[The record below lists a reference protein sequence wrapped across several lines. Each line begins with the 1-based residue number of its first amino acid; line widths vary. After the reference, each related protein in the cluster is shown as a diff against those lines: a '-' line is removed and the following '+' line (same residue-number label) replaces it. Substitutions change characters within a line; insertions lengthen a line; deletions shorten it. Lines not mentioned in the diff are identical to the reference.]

1 MKGTSEIKHSI
12 KATRDISQITSAMRL
27 ISTSKMQKAIKRYRA
42 NSIYFN
48 KVRQSMKEILLHSP
62 PNIQHPFL
70 IPQKKGAKAYVVLAA
85 DKGMCGGYN
94 HNILSFAQKQME
106 GDCEKLVITVGQ
118 ESRAF
123 FEKMHIPID
132 IEYLHIAQD
141 PSLYNARNLASDLT
155 EMYIRGDIR
164 EVNIVFTRFYSSMH
178 QTPAMFKLLPVSLDD
193 FADVEEDVLKKQSL
207 FYYPSLESVLEVL
220 ITQYIVG
227 IIYGALVQAFASEH
241 SQRMMA
247 MENATKNANEM
258 VDKYTVQ
265 LNRARQASITSDITE
280 IVGAMDAL

>member
-27 ISTSKMQKAIKRYRA
+27 ISTSKMQKAIKKYRA
-42 NSIYFN
+42 NSIYFS
-48 KVRQSMKEILLHSP
+48 KVRQSMKDILQQADTSVK
-62 PNIQHPFL
+62 HPFL
-70 IPQKKGAKAYVVLAA
+70 QTQKNGAKAYVVLAA

-94 HNILSFAQKQME
+94 HNILAYALKQMD
-106 GDCEKLVITVGQ
+106 GVDAKLVVTVGQ
-118 ESRAF
+118 ETRAF
-123 FEKMHIPID
+123 FEKKKMPID

-141 PSLYNARNLASDLT
+141 PSLYYARKLATDLT
-155 EMYIRGDIR
+155 EMYLRGEIS
-164 EVNIVFTRFYSSMH
+164 EVNIVFTRFYSSMR
-178 QTPAMFKLLPVSLDD
+178 QMPTMFKLLPLSVDE
-193 FADVEEDVLKKQSL
+193 FKDVEEETVQKQAMD
-207 FYYPSLESVLEVL
+207 YYPSAKSVLEVL

-227 IIYGALVQAFASEH
+227 IIYGALVQAYASEH

-265 LNRARQASITSDITE
+265 LNRARQQSITSDITE

>member
-27 ISTSKMQKAIKRYRA
+27 ISTSKMQKAIKKYRA

-48 KVRQSMKEILLHSP
+48 KVRQSMKDILRHSP
-62 PNIQHPFL
+62 PNTQHPFL
-70 IPQKKGAKAYVVLAA
+70 QRQKKGAKAYVVLAA

-94 HNILSFAQKQME
+94 HNIIAFAQKQME
-106 GDCEKLVITVGQ
+106 GEGEKLVITVGQ
-118 ESRAF
+118 ETRAF
-123 FEKMHIPID
+123 FEKKNIPID

-141 PSLYNARNLASDLT
+141 PSLYNARNLAADLT
-155 EMYIRGDIR
+155 EMFMRVDIQ
-164 EVNIVFTRFYSSMH
+164 EVNIVFTRFYSSMR
-178 QTPAMFKLLPVSLDD
+178 QTPAMFKLLPVSMDD
-193 FADVEEDVLKKQSL
+193 FADVEDEPIKKHEL
-207 FYYPSLESVLEVL
+207 YYYPSLSNVLEVL
-220 ITQYIVG
+220 IGQYIVG
-227 IIYGALVQAFASEH
+227 IIYGAIVQAFASEH

>member
-1 MKGTSEIKHSI
+1 MKGTSQIKHSI

-48 KVRQSMKEILLHSP
+48 KVRQAMKDILLHSP
-62 PNIQHPFL
+62 NGIQHPFL
-70 IPQKKGAKAYVVLAA
+70 KPQKKGVKAYVVLAA

-106 GDCEKLVITVGQ
+106 SEGDKLVITVGQ
-118 ESRAF
+118 ETRVF
-123 FEKMHIPID
+123 FEKKNIPID

-155 EMYIRGDIR
+155 EMYMRGDIS
-164 EVNIVFTRFYSSMH
+164 EVNIVFTRFYSSIR

-193 FADVEEDVLKKQSL
+193 FKDVEEEPVQKQEL
-207 FYYPSLESVLEVL
+207 DYYPSLESVLKVL

-227 IIYGALVQAFASEH
+227 IIYGALVQAFASEQ